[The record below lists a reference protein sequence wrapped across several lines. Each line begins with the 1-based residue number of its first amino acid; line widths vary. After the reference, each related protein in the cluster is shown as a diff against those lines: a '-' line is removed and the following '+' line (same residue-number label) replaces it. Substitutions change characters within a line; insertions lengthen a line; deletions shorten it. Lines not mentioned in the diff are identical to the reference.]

1 MVSIIMCLT
10 DDKTKRLSNLLKV
23 TKERRGKAEILT

>member
-1 MVSIIMCLT
+1 MCLT
-10 DDKTKRLSNLLKV
+10 DDKTRGLSNVLKV